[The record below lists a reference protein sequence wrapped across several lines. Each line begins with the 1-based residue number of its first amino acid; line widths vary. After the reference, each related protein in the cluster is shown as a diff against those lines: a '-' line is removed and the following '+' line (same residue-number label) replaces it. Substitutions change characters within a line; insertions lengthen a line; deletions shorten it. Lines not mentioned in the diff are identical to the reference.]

1 MKDFSDWQE
10 YEGSSEGS
18 GRSEKIWLQ
27 NMENGKNGLFKF
39 KKDIQTTDHI
49 SECIACQIAGL
60 LDIPCAKFEVGSYK
74 GREGSMSYNIIE
86 NSEQGLIEGVS
97 FITNI
102 YPEYDPDN
110 LIDCRTKRRY
120 SIEMIIEA
128 IEKYISCDDFI
139 KMLMFD
145 YLIGNSDRHQS
156 NWAMILEND
165 KLRWSPLYDNGS
177 SLCAY
182 IPEEMVK
189 SYLGKDENRWRALV
203 DTKSRSRIRCTFFEK
218 KPPTHL
224 AVMKYV
230 KEHYSPIFT
239 EFSEQIF
246 TQIGRDEIDNILK
259 VYSASELSDD
269 KKNLITRYLLAKRN
283 MLKQIYLE
291 KET

>member
-102 YPEYDPDN
+102 YPEYDPDK

-182 IPEEMVK
+182 ISEEMVK

-230 KEHYSPIFT
+230 KEHYFPIFT

-269 KKNLITRYLLAKRN
+269 KKI
-283 MLKQIYLE
+283 
-291 KET
+291 

>member
-1 MKDFSDWQE
+1 
-10 YEGSSEGS
+10 
-18 GRSEKIWLQ
+18 
-27 NMENGKNGLFKF
+27 
-39 KKDIQTTDHI
+39 
-49 SECIACQIAGL
+49 
-60 LDIPCAKFEVGSYK
+60 
-74 GREGSMSYNIIE
+74 
-86 NSEQGLIEGVS
+86 
-97 FITNI
+97 
-102 YPEYDPDN
+102 
-110 LIDCRTKRRY
+110 
-120 SIEMIIEA
+120 
-128 IEKYISCDDFI
+128 
-139 KMLMFD
+139 MLMFD

-230 KEHYSPIFT
+230 KEHYFPIFT

-246 TQIGRDEIDNILK
+246 TQIGTDEIDNILK

-269 KKNLITRYLLAKRN
+269 KKDLITWYLLAKRN